1 MSNSP
6 RAIDALELVS
16 SLQSRFVQGLERVSA
31 DNGKPVDFALIE
43 WMRDSGTH
51 GGGNRYSAPECA
63 FFDRASVNVSQIH
76 YEDLP
81 EKKLRSATAIS
92 TIIHPG
98 NPHSP
103 SVHLHISW
111 TEMKDGTGYWRLMAD
126 LNPAVLHK
134 KYRDEFIR
142 LMQEAA
148 PLQYE
153 EAAAQG
159 DRYFFIP
166 ALKRHRGVSHFY
178 LESYC
183 TDDPDADRELA
194 AVFGKTIIDGYL
206 GILGKS
212 SNDFPDYGEKDRSE
226 QLAYHTLYLFQ
237 VLTLDRGTTSGLL
250 VHDQNDIGIM
260 GSLPSHVDRD
270 LLATWKEKV
279 EKPQQ
284 PLVQALLGALPEG
297 NIVAVTDAVKLDL
310 AKAVRDH
317 YKRNPESL
325 SYQASGNVV
334 PPTVDNHR

>member
-1 MSNSP
+1 MS
-6 RAIDALELVS
+6 S
-16 SLQSRFVQGLERVSA
+16 SSSCRKQ
-31 DNGKPVDFALIE
+31 P
-43 WMRDSGTH
+43 
-51 GGGNRYSAPECA
+51 
-63 FFDRASVNVSQIH
+63 
-76 YEDLP
+76 
-81 EKKLRSATAIS
+81 
-92 TIIHPG
+92 
-98 NPHSP
+98 
-103 SVHLHISW
+103 
-111 TEMKDGTGYWRLMAD
+111 
-126 LNPAVLHK
+126 
-134 KYRDEFIR
+134 
-142 LMQEAA
+142 

-183 TDDPDADRELA
+183 TDDPGADRELA
-194 AVFGKTIIDGYL
+194 VVFGKIIIDGYL

-212 SNDFPDYGEKDRSE
+212 SNDFPDYDETDRSE

-250 VHDQNDIGIM
+250 VHDQNDLGIM

-284 PLVQALLGALPEG
+284 PLVQELLGALPEG
-297 NIVAVTDAVKLDL
+297 NMVAVTDAVKLDL
-310 AKAVRDH
+310 AKAVRDY